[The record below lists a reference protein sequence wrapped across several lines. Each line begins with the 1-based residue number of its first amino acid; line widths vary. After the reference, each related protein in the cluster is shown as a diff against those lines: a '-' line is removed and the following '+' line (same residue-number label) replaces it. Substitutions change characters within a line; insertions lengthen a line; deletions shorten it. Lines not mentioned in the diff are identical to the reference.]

1 MTPLQ
6 SMVLFMRNSNPR
18 YHQSSNANF
27 AHLAPAFFAKPNPH
41 VPAFKKLP
49 DGSLQANFTAV
60 VHGSIQQFNNEPVV
74 MPEPL
79 IEGMDYFIYA
89 CTDGFLVASISAI
102 APGDYALNE
111 CRQVGG
117 FHYSGIPASTTLAS
131 GQFATSG
138 QPFVWSQSM
147 LDDIKGINKYSIWD
161 LHFRP
166 RADDPR
172 GMVYIKAINKW
183 VDIYFTNTSSDVLG
197 TSRHGSNIASGT
209 VLPLIPLSEG
219 GNGAAAYTRFS
230 WYEACAIA
238 AAAGKYLMTEND
250 FSRAAL
256 GTTENA
262 SLGGASKTPSTAQF
276 EPRFT
281 SIYGL
286 HQATGVMYTWG
297 AEHGTRDVGATA
309 DSWGWRNV
317 TGGYGQIY
325 TNTATS
331 EVRQL
336 LGGNL
341 TLGGFSGSRAAPW
354 NSSPWD
360 SYWTIGL
367 RAASDHLQ
375 LV

>member
-1 MTPLQ
+1 MFGAI
-6 SMVLFMRNSNPR
+6 SG
-18 YHQSSNANF
+18 NANAF
-27 AHLAPAFFAKPNPH
+27 IPYSLFDKADKYSVAFVKTGLSSLALKPNTII
-41 VPAFKKLP
+41 
-49 DGSLQANFTAV
+49 SLYGTLITYHNQE
-60 VHGSIQQFNNEPVV
+60 SVV
-74 MPEPL
+74 MPAL
-79 IEGMDYFIYA
+79 VEGMDYAIYVCA
-89 CTDGFLVASISAI
+89 DKSIRADTSFT
-102 APGDYALNE
+102 APAGYTTTNSRL
-111 CRQVGG
+111 VGG
-117 FHYSGIPASTTLAS
+117 FHYSAIPASTTLAS

-219 GNGAAAYTRFS
+219 GNGVTAYTRFS

-262 SLGGASKTPSTAQF
+262 GLGGASETPLAAQF

-286 HQATGVMYTWG
+286 HQTTGVMYSWG

-336 LGGNL
+336 LGGAR
-341 TLGGFSGSRAAPW
+341 THGGYSGSRAAYWSYYPW
-354 NSSPWD
+354 HSAWH
-360 SYWTIGL
+360 IGL

-375 LV
+375 LA